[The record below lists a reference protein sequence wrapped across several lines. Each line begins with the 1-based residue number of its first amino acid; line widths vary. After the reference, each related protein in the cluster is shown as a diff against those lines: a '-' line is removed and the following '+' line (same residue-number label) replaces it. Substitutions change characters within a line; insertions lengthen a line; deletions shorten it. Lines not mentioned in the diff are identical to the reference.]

1 LKHLV
6 FFASGSGTNFQSVI
20 DAIQDGEIDA
30 RINGLITNNPT
41 AKALKRAEQNG
52 IPTRIVPPSSFDD
65 QKKYTDTLLKILAA
79 WEPHLIVLAGYMLK
93 IPVAVLQAYP
103 KRIINIHPSLLPK
116 FGGQGYYGMK
126 VHEAVLQA
134 GESKTGCSVHIVT
147 QAYDEGPV
155 LAQRTVPV
163 KPSDDAETLANRV
176 LGQEHELLPS
186 VIKKYLS
193 TLN

>member
-186 VIKKYLS
+186 AIKKYLS

>member
-1 LKHLV
+1 M
-6 FFASGSGTNFQSVI
+6 I

-30 RINGLITNNPT
+30 RIHGLITNNPT
-41 AKALKRAEQNG
+41 AKALERAEKNG
-52 IPTRIVPPSSFDD
+52 VPSQIISPSSFND

-79 WEPHLIVLAGYMLK
+79 WEPHLMVLAGYMLK

>member
-1 LKHLV
+1 M
-6 FFASGSGTNFQSVI
+6 I

>member
-147 QAYDEGPV
+147 QAYDEAPV

-186 VIKKYLS
+186 AIKKYLS